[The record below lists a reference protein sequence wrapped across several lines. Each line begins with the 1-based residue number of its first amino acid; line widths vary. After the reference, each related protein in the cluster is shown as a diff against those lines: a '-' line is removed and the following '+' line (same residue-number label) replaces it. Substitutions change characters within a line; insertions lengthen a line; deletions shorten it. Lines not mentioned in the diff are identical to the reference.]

1 MSWEE
6 VWEIEEKRR
15 NMSEAID
22 TEKGDMFKCW
32 VVGRKGVMSG
42 GSEDHSFGFRILE
55 GGVEILDTMDA

>member
-1 MSWEE
+1 
-6 VWEIEEKRR
+6 
-15 NMSEAID
+15 MSEAID